1 MSLKEKFDV
10 ALEKYT
16 KIIRVRL
23 LGANNERIDFIMDSF
38 YKLTPQQ
45 RNGAFAI
52 GIAAFVGF
60 IFAAFLLYFAEV
72 NALERDL
79 SQSLAATQELKK
91 YKAMDQVEGKR
102 FTKLVEMIKTK
113 TAGLSFKPFFEKMT
127 KEKGIIP
134 KDLVE
139 KENELDAS
147 NALSE
152 YLKETQLEMRVSQIS
167 IPRLL
172 SFITDVEKSENYIRL
187 KDLKI
192 TGQYGNKLY
201 FDTTLLFRGYSL
213 KK

>member
-1 MSLKEKFDV
+1 MSLKEQFDT

-16 KIIRVRL
+16 KIVRVRL
-23 LGANNERIDFIMDSF
+23 FGANNERIDFIMDSF

-60 IFAAFLLYFAEV
+60 ICAAFLLYFAEV
-72 NALERDL
+72 RALERDL

-91 YKAMDQVEGKR
+91 FKALDQLEGKR
-102 FTKLVEMIKTK
+102 FAKLVDTIKGK
-113 TAGLSFKPFFEKMT
+113 TATLSFKPFFEKMT
-127 KEKGIIP
+127 KEKGITP

-139 KENELDAS
+139 KENELDSS

-152 YLKETQLEMRVSQIS
+152 SLKEIQLEMRISQIS

-187 KDLKI
+187 KDMKI

-201 FDTTLLFRGYSL
+201 FDTTLIFRGYSP